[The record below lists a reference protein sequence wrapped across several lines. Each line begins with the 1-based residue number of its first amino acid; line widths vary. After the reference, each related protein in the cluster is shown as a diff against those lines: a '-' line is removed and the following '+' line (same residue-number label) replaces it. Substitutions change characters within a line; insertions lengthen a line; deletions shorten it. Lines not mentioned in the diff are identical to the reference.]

1 MRSLH
6 MNLKVNNK
14 SFFVKGH
21 ERHVQQIGHRALPFF
36 RCEMSA
42 RCAPCSTAEPRSGD
56 SVLPK
61 RCSETCGAVSTDVE
75 LLSAEATS
83 RRGASDGSA
92 RISIVA
98 AGERD
103 AAIPSMPTLSRRA
116 SLRKPLDVNFKR
128 CNFARRR
135 ARPNLA
141 RRISLPVC
149 NESARLCMTVCA
161 ARRSQIT
168 RVKFIPKASRNQQS
182 IIPQIPTWRWIC
194 PKH

>member
-1 MRSLH
+1 
-6 MNLKVNNK
+6 
-14 SFFVKGH
+14 
-21 ERHVQQIGHRALPFF
+21 
-36 RCEMSA
+36 MSA
-42 RCAPCSTAEPRSGD
+42 TYSRLGIARSRFSNARCRRVALLARQPHQGPATRFSQSAAPQLAELFRRMS
-56 SVLPK
+56 SFCQL
-61 RCSETCGAVSTDVE
+61 R
-75 LLSAEATS
+75 
-83 RRGASDGSA
+83 RRGAEELAMGPPGYRSW
-92 RISIVA
+92 A